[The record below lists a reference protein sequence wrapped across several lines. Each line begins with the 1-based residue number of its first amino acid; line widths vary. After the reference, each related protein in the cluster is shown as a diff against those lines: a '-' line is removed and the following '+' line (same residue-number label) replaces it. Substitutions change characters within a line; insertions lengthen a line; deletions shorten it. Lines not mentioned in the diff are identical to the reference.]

1 MEAACAHV
9 LGKKPAEVS
18 EERRGQCAEAGTR
31 NRTRLSLEKEQ
42 GSMYTLG
49 LWNTLQTDPWGGKS
63 QRHTGSGLQQCPRIV
78 DRTGKRKQ
86 MMETIM

>member
-9 LGKKPAEVS
+9 PGKKAAEAS
-18 EERRGQCAEAGTR
+18 EERRGQCAGAGTR

-49 LWNTLQTDPWGGKS
+49 LWNTLQTDRPLGREESETHWVWTAAVPSHCG
-63 QRHTGSGLQQCPRIV
+63 Q
-78 DRTGKRKQ
+78 DRKV
-86 MMETIM
+86 